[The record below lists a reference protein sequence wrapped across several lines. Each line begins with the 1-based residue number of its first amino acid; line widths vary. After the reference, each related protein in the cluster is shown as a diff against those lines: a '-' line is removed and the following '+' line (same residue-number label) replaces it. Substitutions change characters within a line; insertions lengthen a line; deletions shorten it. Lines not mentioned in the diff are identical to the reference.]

1 MLSGCDYLPSIPGL
15 GLKTSHKLLRKH
27 KTVEGVLNAIIRTNS
42 NLRNKIPTDYLT
54 SFRTAELA
62 FLYQRVY
69 DPNTQRLVNL
79 TPVPEGIVGWND
91 IYVGV

>member
-27 KTVEGVLNAIIRTNS
+27 KTVEGVLNAIIRTS
-42 NLRNKIPTDYLT
+42 TSLRSKIPADYLT
-54 SFRTAELA
+54 DFRTAELA

-69 DPNTQRLVNL
+69 DPQTKRLVNL
-79 TPVPEGIVGWND
+79 TPVPEGIVGWNNT
-91 IYVGV
+91 YVGE